1 MRNPSKREI
10 PHEKNKKNSARF
22 PDNERYFHHF
32 QEAKRP
38 PRFQIIS
45 FLRQDERGV
54 KIGLSPTPSHRRI
67 FGAGK
72 QPNGG

>member
-1 MRNPSKREI
+1 MRNQRKQESAR
-10 PHEKNKKNSARF
+10 EKNKKNSARF

-45 FLRQDERGV
+45 FLRQDEGGV
-54 KIGLSPTPSHRRI
+54 KINLSPTLSHQRI
-67 FGAGK
+67 FGVGK

>member
-45 FLRQDERGV
+45 FLRQGAGGV
-54 KIGLSPTPSHRRI
+54 QISLSPTLACRRI

>member
-22 PDNERYFHHF
+22 LDNERYFHHF

-38 PRFQIIS
+38 PRSQIIS
-45 FLRQDERGV
+45 FLRQDERGA
-54 KIGLSPTPSHRRI
+54 KINLSPTLAHRRI

>member
-22 PDNERYFHHF
+22 PDNERYFHNF

-45 FLRQDERGV
+45 FLRQGEGGV
-54 KIGLSPTPSHRRI
+54 KISLSHTLAHRRI
-67 FGAGK
+67 FGAEK

>member
-1 MRNPSKREI
+1 MRNPSKREF
-10 PHEKNKKNSARF
+10 PNGKNKKNSARF
-22 PDNERYFHHF
+22 LNNERYFHHF
-32 QEAKRP
+32 QEAKHP

-45 FLRQDERGV
+45 ILRQDEGGV
-54 KIGLSPTPSHRRI
+54 KISLSPTLAHRRI

>member
-1 MRNPSKREI
+1 MRNPSKQEI

-45 FLRQDERGV
+45 FLRQDEEE
-54 KIGLSPTPSHRRI
+54 
-67 FGAGK
+67 
-72 QPNGG
+72 

>member
-22 PDNERYFHHF
+22 PDNERYIHHF

-45 FLRQDERGV
+45 FLRQDEGGV
-54 KIGLSPTPSHRRI
+54 KIGLSPTLAHRRI

>member
-22 PDNERYFHHF
+22 LVNERYFHLF
-32 QEAKRP
+32 LEAKRP

-45 FLRQDERGV
+45 FLRQDEGGV
-54 KIGLSPTPSHRRI
+54 KISLSPTLAHRRI

>member
-1 MRNPSKREI
+1 MKNPSKQEI
-10 PHEKNKKNSARF
+10 SHEKNKKNI
-22 PDNERYFHHF
+22 

-45 FLRQDERGV
+45 FLRQDEGGV
-54 KIGLSPTPSHRRI
+54 KIGLSPTLAHRRI
-67 FGAGK
+67 FGAEK

>member
-32 QEAKRP
+32 QEAKRS

-45 FLRQDERGV
+45 FLRQDEGGV
-54 KIGLSPTPSHRRI
+54 KISLSPTLTHRRI

>member
-1 MRNPSKREI
+1 MRKPRKRDSTR
-10 PHEKNKKNSARF
+10 EKNKKNSARF

-54 KIGLSPTPSHRRI
+54 KINLSPTLAHRRI
-67 FGAGK
+67 FGAEK

>member
-1 MRNPSKREI
+1 MRNPSKQEI

-38 PRFQIIS
+38 PPIPDHFI
-45 FLRQDERGV
+45 
-54 KIGLSPTPSHRRI
+54 SPTRRRRSKNQPLSHPRPSTDFWSRK
-67 FGAGK
+67 AA
-72 QPNGG
+72 

>member
-1 MRNPSKREI
+1 MRNPSKQEI

-22 PDNERYFHHF
+22 PDNERYFHYF

-45 FLRQDERGV
+45 FLRQDEGGV
-54 KIGLSPTPSHRRI
+54 KIGLSPTLAHRRI
-67 FGAGK
+67 FGARK

>member
-22 PDNERYFHHF
+22 LVNERYFHLF
-32 QEAKRP
+32 LEAKRP

-45 FLRQDERGV
+45 FLRQDEGGV
-54 KIGLSPTPSHRRI
+54 KIDLSPTLAHRRI
-67 FGAGK
+67 FGAEK
-72 QPNGG
+72 QPNEG

>member
-22 PDNERYFHHF
+22 PDNKRYFHHF
-32 QEAKRP
+32 PEAKRP

-45 FLRQDERGV
+45 FLRQDEGGV
-54 KIGLSPTPSHRRI
+54 KISLSPILAHRRI

>member
-45 FLRQDERGV
+45 FLRQDEGGA
-54 KIGLSPTPSHRRI
+54 KNQPLSHPRPSTDFWSRK
-67 FGAGK
+67 AA
-72 QPNGG
+72 

>member
-1 MRNPSKREI
+1 MKSIQTRDSPRE
-10 PHEKNKKNSARF
+10 KQKNSARF

-45 FLRQDERGV
+45 FLRQDEGGV
-54 KIGLSPTPSHRRI
+54 KISLSPTLAHRRI

>member
-10 PHEKNKKNSARF
+10 PNEKNKKNSARF
-22 PDNERYFHHF
+22 LDNERYFHHF

-45 FLRQDERGV
+45 FLRHGEGGV
-54 KIGLSPTPSHRRI
+54 KINLSPTLAHRRI

>member
-10 PHEKNKKNSARF
+10 PNEKNKKNSARF

-38 PRFQIIS
+38 PRF
-45 FLRQDERGV
+45 
-54 KIGLSPTPSHRRI
+54 
-67 FGAGK
+67 
-72 QPNGG
+72 